1 MSKKTLSLVFL
12 SLPAFILLYFLGHY
26 LLTNETD
33 PYWTDLDKILISNG
47 IVDSSKNL
55 VSVSKE
61 DSLKFR
67 IIPVQETYDSLNSY
81 YKKFQ
86 ENNPDA
92 IPFENVVDKP
102 YPLIGSAGLYFSF
115 LEKLLEKK
123 STSSSYSQNK
133 IILQGVSGSGKT
145 TLIDRM
151 SLLITGNEDNILR
164 LICVEKMEVE
174 YNKEYIG
181 EYRNGKF
188 IPGKF
193 LNLIDKCYRFPDHNF
208 VFILDDVD
216 KVYPSP
222 VFGAQIWNS
231 LDVEDRPIQ
240 IDGYEPERLIPSN
253 LYIISATH
261 SEPGYTVEIN
271 AEIRRRLGSIFEL
284 NADPATFLLFI
295 KTRIAKDS
303 LSFAHIK
310 RMLYFFKRANDH
322 ISTKFDAGF
331 TLGNWSGLRKL
342 VKENKF
348 DDFINEFVINIT
360 NFSSTQSITK
370 DEFASIIYA
379 MENEGV
385 LSGSS
390 PVHMVYN
397 KAEELGLVGE
407 IGGGLVLALIPLIF
421 GWFLIR
427 KRKKKFEDYS
437 ARINHLSNKF
447 KSGSVEYIDVI
458 KEMQTIKHDLE
469 TDFNKNRIKNE
480 DYILLLI
487 LYNNA
492 ISKIHQLEQSYDL
505 RDQIE
510 KKRDYFLLDGIIE
523 QSEKNNLNELLAQ
536 KKKDIQP
543 EVYLELWERIN
554 R

>member
-1 MSKKTLSLVFL
+1 MSKKILIYLFL
-12 SLPAFILLYFLGHY
+12 SVPVLIILYFLGHY
-26 LLTNETD
+26 LLTNEID
-33 PYWTDLDKILISNG
+33 EYWTDLDKILISNG
-47 IVDSSKNL
+47 IVDSTKNL
-55 VSVSKE
+55 VSLSKE
-61 DSLKFR
+61 DSLQFR
-67 IIPVQETYDSLNSY
+67 IIPVLEGYDSLRSY
-81 YKKFQ
+81 YQKFQ
-86 ENNPDA
+86 KDNPDA

-102 YPLIGSAGLYFSF
+102 YPIVGSAGLYFNF
-115 LEKLLEKK
+115 LEKILEKK
-123 STSSSYSQNK
+123 SASSSYSQNK

-151 SLLITGNEDNILR
+151 SLLITGREENILR

-181 EYRNGKF
+181 EYRNGLF
-188 IPGKF
+188 FPGKF
-193 LNLIDKCYRFPDHNF
+193 LNLVDKCYRNPNLNY

-222 VFGAQIWNS
+222 VFGAHVWNS
-231 LDVEDRPIQ
+231 LDVEDLPVK
-240 IDGYEPERLIPSN
+240 IDGYPYERLIPSN

-284 NADPATFLLFI
+284 NADPSTFLLFL
-295 KTRIAKDS
+295 KTRIEKDS
-303 LSFAHIK
+303 LSYFHIK
-310 RMLYFFKRANDH
+310 RLVYFFKRANDH

-342 VKENKF
+342 IKEKKF
-348 DDFINEFVINIT
+348 YDFINEFVINVT

-370 DEFASIIYA
+370 TEFADILYSI
-379 MENEGV
+379 NNDGV
-385 LSGSS
+385 LPNSS
-390 PVHMVYN
+390 PILIVYK
-397 KAEELGLVGE
+397 KAEELGMISE
-407 IGGGLVLALIPLIF
+407 IGGGLVLAIIPFSF

-437 ARINHLSNKF
+437 ANINLLSQKF
-447 KSGSVEYIDVI
+447 KNSSVEYIDVI
-458 KEMQTIKHDLE
+458 KNMQTIKHNLE
-469 TDFNKNRIKNE
+469 DDFNKNRIKNE

-487 LYNNA
+487 LFNNA

-510 KKRDYFLLDGIIE
+510 KKRDYFLLDGIME
-523 QSEKNNLNELLAQ
+523 ESEKNHLNELLAQ

-554 R
+554 K